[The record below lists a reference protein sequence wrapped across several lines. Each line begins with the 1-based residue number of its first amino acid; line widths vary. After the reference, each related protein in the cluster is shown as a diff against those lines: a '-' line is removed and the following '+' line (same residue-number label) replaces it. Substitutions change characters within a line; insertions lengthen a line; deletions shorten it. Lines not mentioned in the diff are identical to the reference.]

1 MLNVAWLYVG
11 AVYFAALYLARR
23 AKVNFPWKIGALFYA
38 LVLLYLFQPLTRDVV
53 NLPADFIETMPPWVY
68 TGHKVEAANR
78 DLNDLVLQLA
88 PWANQVRE
96 SWRAGDVPLWNSM
109 SGSGY
114 PLLANAQSSALS
126 PLRLLA
132 LPLPFRF
139 SFAAEAAWK
148 ILAALSFMW
157 LLCRRRGYS
166 DLASAFGAI
175 VFGFCSFMV
184 VWLHFPLITSAC
196 LLPAILY
203 AVDLLAER
211 ITWRRFL
218 FAAVTWT
225 VMLFGGHPETASHTF
240 FIAVLMTAWI
250 VFVERPFPTRREAF
264 RFIVTLGGAMAVAGL
279 LAAPYL
285 LPLLEAIVRSKRYA
299 ELQVM
304 PNVFGYYS
312 DWYSTMA
319 WMQPKFYG
327 AIPLERAWG
336 PATAES
342 ITGFTG
348 ALGVAAW
355 FALGA
360 WVVRTRSWRSRE
372 AFFVIVTLLVLSLV
386 LAWPGV
392 SQLFHLLFKLA
403 ANARLRL
410 LLCLLGALQV
420 AAVVDLL
427 QRGFRREFLIGL
439 MASATLLLVMI
450 NTTTF
455 PLEAFKQTAVVAML
469 PSLVVLLVATV
480 AASISTRLTL
490 PALLVLF
497 AVMTSELWTATGGW
511 NPIIPSAMWY
521 PETPLLRELKALR
534 KTEPAPFRIVGFG
547 PTFFP
552 NISSVYGF
560 EDIRAHDPMAN
571 SRYLGV
577 LRVVAGYDTS
587 DYFALWKQSEPQL
600 LNFLNVRY
608 LITPPKAEFGDPERY
623 AVVYDGKD
631 GRIFRNNDALPRW
644 YVTPNVILEFRN
656 DEFVKRVKENR
667 EWSNTAIVDE
677 LEVSKKAA
685 GDLLA
690 ARPATA
696 PNATIEMRR
705 SKPTDWEMTVDAPRH
720 TMIVSSIPWWPGW
733 KVLIAGEPIQPR
745 RVNGAFLAFIAPPG
759 TTDVRIIYDPL
770 SFKLGAWIAGL
781 TILGLIVGV
790 RVQRMRRERALV

>member
-1 MLNVAWLYVG
+1 VTWLYVA
-11 AVYFAALYLARR
+11 AVYFVALYLARR
-23 AKVNFPWKIGALFYA
+23 AKVEFPWKIGALFYA
-38 LVLLYLFQPLTRDVV
+38 LVLVYLFQPMTRDVV
-53 NLPADFIETMPPWVY
+53 NLPADFIETMPPWVH
-68 TGHKVEAANR
+68 TGHMVTAANR

-88 PWANQVRE
+88 PWAHQVRE
-96 SWRAGDVPLWNSM
+96 SWRAGDVPLWNAM
-109 SGSGY
+109 AGSGY

-139 SFAAEAAWK
+139 SFTAEAAWK
-148 ILAALSFMW
+148 ILIALSFTW

-166 DLASAFGAI
+166 ELASTFGAI
-175 VFGFCSFMV
+175 AFGFCSFIV

-196 LLPAILY
+196 LVPAILY

-211 ITWRRFL
+211 ITYGRFV

-240 FIAVLMTAWI
+240 FIAVLLTAWI
-250 VFVERPFPTRREAF
+250 IVVERPFAKPRDTV
-264 RFIVTLGGAMAVAGL
+264 RFILTLGGAMAVAGL
-279 LAAPYL
+279 LASPYL
-285 LPLLEAIVRSKRYA
+285 LPLLEAITRSKRYA
-299 ELQVM
+299 ELQVT

-319 WMQPKFYG
+319 WLQPQFYG
-327 AIPLERAWG
+327 GIPLDHPWG

-355 FALGA
+355 FALAA
-360 WVVRTRSWRSRE
+360 WVIRTRSWRSRE
-372 AFFVIVTLLVLSLV
+372 AFFVLATALVLALIF
-386 LAWPGV
+386 AWPGV
-392 SQLFHLLFKLA
+392 SQLFHLVFKLA

-410 LLCLLGALQV
+410 LLCLLASLQV

-427 QRGFRREFLIGL
+427 QRGFRREFLFGVA
-439 MASATLLLVMI
+439 ASSILLLVMI
-450 NTTTF
+450 NGTKF
-455 PLEAFKQTAVVAML
+455 PLPVMKDTAVAAIL
-469 PSLVVLLVATV
+469 PSLVVLLAAT
-480 AASISTRLTL
+480 AAATIARAQR
-490 PALLVLF
+490 PALLVLL
-497 AVMTSELWTATGGW
+497 VLVVSELWTATAGW
-511 NPIIPSAMWY
+511 NPVIPSALWY
-521 PETPLLRELKALR
+521 PETPMLRELQALK
-534 KTEPAPFRIVGFG
+534 KTETAPFRIVGFG

-577 LRVVAGYDTS
+577 LRVLGGYNTS

-608 LITPPKAEFGDPERY
+608 LLTPPKAELPDTQRY
-623 AVVYDGKD
+623 SVVYDGRD
-631 GRIFRNNDALPRW
+631 GKIFRNNDAMPRW
-644 YVTPNVILEFRN
+644 YVTPNVILEFRD
-656 DEFVKRVKENR
+656 DEFVKRVRENR
-667 EWSNTAIVDE
+667 DWSNTSIVEE

-685 GDLLA
+685 NDLLSP
-690 ARPATA
+690 RPASA

-720 TMIVSSIPWWPGW
+720 TMVVSSIPYWPGW
-733 KVLIAGEPIQPR
+733 KVLIAGEPIPAR
-745 RVNGAFLAFIAPPG
+745 RVNGAFLGFVAPPG
-759 TTDVRIIYDPL
+759 TTDVRIVYDPM
-770 SFKLGAWIAGL
+770 SFRVGAWIAGL
-781 TILGLIVGV
+781 ALIALIAAP
-790 RVQRMRRERALV
+790 RVKRRFLAA